1 MDREH
6 SQARSRHIGGTI
18 LIFLAGIALTMSAI
32 VKFAGIPGVVHTMA
46 AQGFSDG
53 KLTLV
58 ATLEILSAALF
69 LFPRTRPFGVLVL
82 SAFLGGAISTHVRMD
97 EYAKAV
103 GPLVLLTLAW
113 TGTWLRHPQAL
124 WSSDLAHPATSQFLP
139 EDHPKDHRE
148 HWVSK
153 SA

>member
-1 MDREH
+1 MDREP
-6 SQARSRHIGGTI
+6 RSRHIAGTI

-32 VKFAGIPGVVHTMA
+32 VKFAGVPGVVHTMA

-97 EYAKAV
+97 EYVKAV
-103 GPLVLLTLAW
+103 GPLVLLTFAW
-113 TGTWLRHPQAL
+113 TGIWLRHPQAL
-124 WSSDLAHPATSQFLP
+124 WSTDVVHPSTSKFLP
-139 EDHPKDHRE
+139 EDHRKDHQE
-148 HWVSK
+148 HWASK